1 MNAVGAR
8 QQADL
13 PDLFCEWNS
22 PWLSP
27 FFAEGAS
34 ISKACQSGA
43 AVYSALNGAR
53 KAPVTFVAQSDLP
66 VDMAYEWFIHQN
78 RQVPTRDNL
87 HDFLNGIC
95 WIHFPQTKIR
105 LNELQA
111 AEIDKAGVG
120 QVRGAVRDALTLFD
134 ENVALLQAPDALWDA
149 LVIKDWRT
157 LFVTQRQLWREAR
170 LVLFGHALMEKLV
183 APRKPI
189 TAHVYRVHPPSDSLA
204 DLDAWVAQDLSAEK
218 LATKPFA
225 HLPVLGVPGWWP
237 ENDASDFYADTSVF
251 RPPRA
256 EALPGK

>member
-1 MNAVGAR
+1 VEAGLGRVDW
-8 QQADL
+8 QA
-13 PDLFCEWNS
+13 
-22 PWLSP
+22 PWLAP
-27 FFAEGAS
+27 LRDVGQRVAE
-34 ISKACQSGA
+34 KVVSGL
-43 AVYSALNGAR
+43 SSHEALNSLQR
-53 KAPVTFVAQSDLP
+53 APVRFVDHAELP
-66 VDMAYEWFIHQN
+66 VGQAYEYYIFYSKQC
-78 RQVPTRDNL
+78 PTRGDL

-157 LFVTQRQLWREAR
+157 LFVTQRQLWQEAR

-204 DLDAWVAQDLSAEK
+204 DLDAWVAQDLNADK